1 MDKSKT
7 ILIVV
12 NSISGGGAENA
23 MDLVSKSLRNQGH
36 DVHLC
41 GLNKGY
47 ESNVELNSQFIHILN
62 RKWKSGPVKTF
73 ENFIEFVF
81 LLRKIKPRILIVNCE
96 LPELFVA
103 FSAPIK
109 SRIIC
114 VEHTSRPWN
123 GRKKMG
129 ILVREI
135 LKLRGVEWVTVSSNK
150 EGIWFGSKF
159 PRFIANPVSNT
170 GKENSRV
177 CDESHLTF
185 IGRLRPEK
193 RPAWVIQAGLATST
207 KVELFGDGILR
218 DELESSYSH
227 FVGTVK
233 FYGYVVDPWAISC
246 KNSIVVV
253 PSEYEGD
260 GMVVA
265 EAILK
270 GYSVLLMDNED
281 LRKFQLPNDNY
292 FKDQSE
298 LNEKIRRWHM
308 SKGAVFTIPDEYID
322 SLRTNRGV
330 DSITEQWSELLSAH
344 HQTNVKG

>member
-23 MDLVSKSLRNQGH
+23 MRLVSKNLRSNGY

-41 GLNKGY
+41 ALNKGF
-47 ESNVELNSQFIHILN
+47 ETNVELNSQCIHILN
-62 RKWKSGPVKTF
+62 REWKSGPIETF
-73 ENFIEFVF
+73 LNLIEFCS
-81 LLRKIKPRILIVNCE
+81 LLRKTKPKVLIVNCE

-129 ILVREI
+129 ILVRRI
-135 LKLRGVEWVTVSSNK
+135 LKLRDVEWVTVSSNK
-150 EGIWFGSKF
+150 ESIWLGSKF
-159 PRFIANPVSNT
+159 PRYIANPVSRT
-170 GKENSRV
+170 GTENSRV
-177 CDESHLTF
+177 CDDPHLTF

-193 RPAWVIQAGLATST
+193 RPEWVIQAGIANST
-207 KVELFGDGILR
+207 KVELFGDGVLR
-218 DELESSYSH
+218 EELESTYSY
-227 FVGTVK
+227 FGGTVK
-233 FYGYVVDPWAISC
+233 FHGYVVDPWALTC

-260 GMVVA
+260 GLVVA
-265 EAILK
+265 EAILR
-270 GYSVLLMDNED
+270 GHPVLLMDNDD
-281 LRKFQLPNDNY
+281 LRKFQLPNVNY
-292 FKDQSE
+292 FKDQNE
-298 LNEKIRRWHM
+298 LNEKIGEWQR
-308 SKGAVFTIPDEYID
+308 SKGTGFSIPDEYVD
-322 SLRTNRGV
+322 SLRTTRGV
-330 DSITEQWSELLSAH
+330 DSITEQWTELLSAH
-344 HQTNVKG
+344 HETNN